1 MSIWCDVF
9 KLLYLSIHLYI
20 SLTEWHID
28 SCSNKAFDSKMFLFF
43 VTFYETPCI
52 GYIYVLYVSID
63 QDISGLMMNILIMQT
78 IRPIIAFYFIFL
90 FMLIRH
96 SSSNKTVAIASYSI
110 TIRQIICL
118 NEVFYFS
125 SQTTF
130 QNSTWNIAWKIY
142 YNSAVNMLN
151 CSKNVQL
158 HFVPKIK

>member
-1 MSIWCDVF
+1 MMQCFQVIVLIYSSIYINTGWCINSCESF
-9 KLLYLSIHLYI
+9 LQNEYI
-20 SLTEWHID
+20 
-28 SCSNKAFDSKMFLFF
+28 AFD
-43 VTFYETPCI
+43 ETSFILCTYLLI
-52 GYIYVLYVSID
+52 K
-63 QDISGLMMNILIMQT
+63 ISGLMMNILIMQT

-130 QNSTWNIAWKIY
+130 QNST
-142 YNSAVNMLN
+142 
-151 CSKNVQL
+151 
-158 HFVPKIK
+158 

>member
-1 MSIWCDVF
+1 MMRCFQVIVLIYS
-9 KLLYLSIHLYI
+9 SIHI
-20 SLTEWHID
+20 KTGWHVNIFAAF
-28 SCSNKAFDSKMFLFF
+28 SQNVYTAFD
-43 VTFYETPCI
+43 ETSFILCTYLLI
-52 GYIYVLYVSID
+52 K
-63 QDISGLMMNILIMQT
+63 ISGLMMNILIMQT

-130 QNSTWNIAWKIY
+130 QNST
-142 YNSAVNMLN
+142 
-151 CSKNVQL
+151 
-158 HFVPKIK
+158 

>member
-1 MSIWCDVF
+1 MISFTVHVQYIMSIWCDVF

-20 SLTEWHID
+20 SLTEWYID
-28 SCSNKAFDSKMFLFF
+28 SCSNKAFHSKMLLLF

-96 SSSNKTVAIASYSI
+96 SSSNKMNTQGHPDLFSTQTNFLAQYTFCTFNFWYII
-110 TIRQIICL
+110 TYDEIDL
-118 NEVFYFS
+118 
-125 SQTTF
+125 
-130 QNSTWNIAWKIY
+130 
-142 YNSAVNMLN
+142 
-151 CSKNVQL
+151 
-158 HFVPKIK
+158 

>member
-1 MSIWCDVF
+1 MYLQYIMSIWCDVF

-28 SCSNKAFDSKMFLFF
+28 SCSNEVFHSKMFLFF

-96 SSSNKTVAIASYSI
+96 SSSNTTVAIASYSI
-110 TIRQIICL
+110 TIRQIIRL
-118 NEVFYFS
+118 NEVFLLQFYTTI
-125 SQTTF
+125 QT
-130 QNSTWNIAWKIY
+130 S
-142 YNSAVNMLN
+142 
-151 CSKNVQL
+151 NVS
-158 HFVPKIK
+158 IT

>member
-28 SCSNKAFDSKMFLFF
+28 SYSNKAFDSKMFLFF

-96 SSSNKTVAIASYSI
+96 SSSTKMNT
-110 TIRQIICL
+110 QGHL
-118 NEVFYFS
+118 D
-125 SQTTF
+125 TF
-130 QNSTWNIAWKIY
+130 FDSDNI
-142 YNSAVNMLN
+142 YNVNFCTLN
-151 CSKNVQL
+151 CC
-158 HFVPKIK
+158 FIIRYF

>member
-96 SSSNKTVAIASYSI
+96 SSNITKMSTSRAFLFSYDKYLQWYLTKLILIHRLIDKSK
-110 TIRQIICL
+110 
-118 NEVFYFS
+118 
-125 SQTTF
+125 
-130 QNSTWNIAWKIY
+130 STYWY
-142 YNSAVNMLN
+142 ET
-151 CSKNVQL
+151 QL
-158 HFVPKIK
+158 